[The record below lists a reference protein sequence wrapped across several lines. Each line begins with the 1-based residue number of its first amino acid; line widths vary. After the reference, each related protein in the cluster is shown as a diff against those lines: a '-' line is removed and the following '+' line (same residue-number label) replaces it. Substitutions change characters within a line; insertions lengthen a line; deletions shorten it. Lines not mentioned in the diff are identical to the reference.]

1 MENTDWLFGGQ
12 DRRNRNRDQVTEGL
26 GQSYTKLLYQTKSF
40 YVLVKLWNIMY
51 WELLFGSMFEG
62 LTSVNHTTDEQLSG
76 IVVSTQF
83 SPSTRPSPCL

>member
-40 YVLVKLWNIMY
+40 YVLVKL
-51 WELLFGSMFEG
+51 
-62 LTSVNHTTDEQLSG
+62 
-76 IVVSTQF
+76 
-83 SPSTRPSPCL
+83 